1 MTTGVTSISANFA
14 DNLSRVGPTSAC
26 GEQAQFECA
35 LVEAVAS
42 IKNDGPSATAGAGAG
57 PVAPVLEVPRATS
70 ETSPLG
76 DRVLQ
81 TLSSLYRDNAVAPAT
96 PDQEVPLVKD
106 VLLGPVEQSPSQ
118 AGSGMRMSGA
128 PPGRENYEA
137 MIAGLREVYSAVTEV
152 SLVTKSISGATSS
165 VNTLIKQ
172 G

>member
-1 MTTGVTSISANFA
+1 MTIGVTSISANFA

-42 IKNDGPSATAGAGAG
+42 IKNDGPSATAGAG

-128 PPGRENYEA
+128 PPGRENFEA